1 MLRPLAALAVAALLT
16 GAPAAA
22 NPAPARDV
30 TLMTYNVHGLPW
42 PIVEDRSAALAAIG
56 NQLRAMRRH
65 ADAPDI
71 VAVQEAFVDDA
82 KAIGRTAGYRYAAF
96 GPAEDAP
103 AMVPRVDDGFV
114 ADGSRMV
121 GERLGKH
128 VDSGLAIFSD
138 YPILAV
144 RRMAYPTCAGYDCLA
159 NKGALAALIAIP
171 GVATPVIVVDTHLNS
186 NGASGTPSTRAI
198 QAYRR
203 QIDLLAAFIT
213 SLGAGTRPVLVAGDF
228 NVGRDLARRA
238 QFDMRMLGGG
248 AALQAAVATCRVA
261 PECPVAEPAGIAE
274 SIARGKDW
282 LMYRSS
288 PRVAITPT
296 GLAAPFGRRPDGTML
311 SDHVGI
317 EVRYRIATRSAVASV
332 PMTTA
337 SR

>member
-1 MLRPLAALAVAALLT
+1 
-16 GAPAAA
+16 
-22 NPAPARDV
+22 
-30 TLMTYNVHGLPW
+30 
-42 PIVEDRSAALAAIG
+42 
-56 NQLRAMRRH
+56 
-65 ADAPDI
+65 
-71 VAVQEAFVDDA
+71 
-82 KAIGRTAGYRYAAF
+82 
-96 GPAEDAP
+96 
-103 AMVPRVDDGFV
+103 
-114 ADGSRMV
+114 MV

-186 NGASGTPSTRAI
+186 NGASGTPSARAI

-203 QIDLLAAFIT
+203 QIDLLAAFLT

-296 GLAAPFGRRPDGTML
+296 GLAAPFGRHPDGTML

-317 EVRYRIATRSAVASV
+317 EVRYRIATRSAVAGV